1 MHEPQ
6 KLHPLAYLSSALNFV
21 KNMFIPVLLV
31 IWNTNMS
38 SLNFI
43 ELVRNMST
51 MVMLILS
58 LVVILIV
65 VISLIE
71 MLNIYRTRF
80 WIEDNKFHY
89 HDGVLVKREKE
100 LNIRRI
106 DSVDISEPIYLR
118 IFGASRLKVTTPG
131 EGLTISV
138 MKRTQASEL
147 QETLYYEKEKLEA
160 IDEEQAESTNVIDEE
175 VDETGEVSSIVET
188 KSEPKER
195 ELLYAM
201 TGRMLVLMAM
211 TSGALG
217 TFLAIILGIFGS
229 FSGVFIEEIVE
240 RYFDVFENFIR
251 VPVIAISVAAILFI
265 IFAYVMGTILL
276 AVKYYDYKLYKRG
289 DDLMVEY
296 GLLEKKHQS
305 VNINRVQGIVIEDSI
320 IRRIFGFYSL
330 SVIISSD
337 AMSLSEGGNK
347 ISLLP
352 FVRRKQLYEII
363 HDIFPNYHMEVPPRK
378 VPLRAYRRFFQIQAL
393 VIVTAT
399 IVVQILYWEYTWI
412 VGILLFAAITFAGIY
427 SARNTGYRIDE
438 AHDEINLMSTSFF
451 SRSHYAMKR
460 NRVIH
465 VSTFTQPLLRFDKLA
480 IIHVKMAAGLLGEK
494 ITLRYLDIK
503 DIDKIWHWIKR
514 GMKHEANIETRD
526 HAVED

>member
-6 KLHPLAYLSSALNFV
+6 KLHPLAYLSSAFSFV
-21 KNMFIPVLLV
+21 KNMFVPIFLV
-31 IWNTNMS
+31 ALNTNFS
-38 SLNFI
+38 NLNFI
-43 ELVRNMST
+43 ELVRSIST
-51 MVMLILS
+51 VAMLVLS
-58 LVVILIV
+58 IVVILIIV
-65 VISLIE
+65 SALVE

-89 HDGVLVKREKE
+89 HDGVFVKREKE

-106 DSVDISEPIYLR
+106 DSVDISEPVYLR

-138 MKRTQASEL
+138 MKKTQANEL

-160 IDEEQAESTNVIDEE
+160 IDEGQTESTDVIDEE
-175 VDETGEVSSIVET
+175 VDETEEVSSAGAS

-217 TFLAIILGIFGS
+217 TFLAVILGIVGS

-240 RYFDVFENFIR
+240 RYFDVFENFISM
-251 VPVIAISVAAILFI
+251 PILAISVASILFV

-289 DDLMVEY
+289 EDLMVEY

-337 AMSLSEGGNK
+337 ALSLSEGGNK

-352 FVRRKQLYEII
+352 FVRRKQLYEVI

-393 VIVTAT
+393 VIITAT
-399 IVVQILYWEYTWI
+399 IVVQILYWEYAWI
-412 VGILLFAAITFAGIY
+412 VGIVLFAAITCAGIY

-438 AHDEINLMSTSFF
+438 SEDEINLMSTSFF